1 MKINKEDEF
10 YVYNLCILYYV
21 FGIRHN
27 VVFIL
32 NEVENYKPIKMST
45 NFTNTYILIQK
56 CIHKITNAK
65 EIILK

>member
-21 FGIRHN
+21 FGILHN

-32 NEVENYKPIKMST
+32 NEEENYKPIKMST
-45 NFTNTYILIQK
+45 NLTHTYILIQK
-56 CIHKITNAK
+56 I
-65 EIILK
+65 